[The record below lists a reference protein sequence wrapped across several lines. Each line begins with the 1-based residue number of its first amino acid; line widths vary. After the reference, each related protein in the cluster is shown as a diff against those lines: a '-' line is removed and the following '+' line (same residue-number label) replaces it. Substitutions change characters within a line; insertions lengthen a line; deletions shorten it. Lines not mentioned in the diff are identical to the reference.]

1 MWSSRSG
8 GSIDGGSKKGNM
20 KAFYQF
26 KVYDQKGKFG
36 SINYPDI
43 VPNWW
48 HDKLAVAAKFAE
60 QK

>member
-1 MWSSRSG
+1 
-8 GSIDGGSKKGNM
+8 M